1 VTGPAVAAAQLA
13 AVPLDPAANAAAGS
27 GAIASAA
34 GAGARLVVLPELL
47 SGGYV
52 LDAAALAGVAES
64 VAEPGTCLRAWS
76 EAAARHGVTVVAGFA
91 ESDGGRLFNSAV
103 VIDRT
108 GRIAGV
114 YRKLHLFGGERD
126 VFAPGDRGLP
136 VFTVDGLR
144 IGVLICYD
152 LRFPE
157 AMRIL
162 AVRGAQV
169 IAVPTAWVRGF
180 DHARHGDRVP
190 QVDGALV
197 QANLN
202 QVAVA
207 CAGQWGEREPHSF
220 LGRSLVADPYGL
232 PAAGPL
238 GATGDGLAIAPLDL
252 GAMARARTRAVGNP
266 AGDRRTD
273 VYAADLGYTGGTANG
288 GTT

>member
-1 VTGPAVAAAQLA
+1 VTAVAVAAAQLA
-13 AVPLDPAANAAAGS
+13 AVPLDPAANAAAGA

-34 GAGARLVVLPELL
+34 RAGAGLVVLPELR
-47 SGGYV
+47 SSGYV
-52 LDAAALAGVAES
+52 LDAGALAGVAES
-64 VAEPGTCLRAWS
+64 AADPGTCLRAWS

-91 ESDGGRLFNSAV
+91 ERERDRLFNSAA

-114 YRKLHLFGGERD
+114 YRKLHLFGGERE
-126 VFAPGDRGLP
+126 VFAAGDRGLP

-162 AVRGAQV
+162 SVRGAQV
-169 IAVPTAWVRGF
+169 VAVPTAWVRGF

-190 QVDGALV
+190 QVDGVLV

-207 CAGQWGEREPHSF
+207 CADQWGEQAPHAF
-220 LGRSLVADPYGL
+220 LGRSLVADPYGIA
-232 PAAGPL
+232 AAGPL
-238 GATGDGLAIAPLDL
+238 GAGGDGTALALIDL
-252 GAMARARTRAVGNP
+252 EEVARARARAVGDP
-266 AGDRRTD
+266 ARDRRTD
-273 VYAADLGYTGGTANG
+273 VYAADLGYTGDPPNG
-288 GTT
+288 GAP